1 MNKEKGGEVMH
12 IGENST
18 RDMILRL
25 IKTAGKRSIL
35 EMAQKLGISEMAVRK
50 HIQSL
55 EKDGFISSSIQ
66 RQTKG
71 RPSKLYQLTAK
82 GEDLFPKKY
91 KQLSV
96 ELLTELKSMGHGH
109 LIAELFSRRKSRL
122 IQQYEFQTAGKLFSE
137 KLHILEELLLLE
149 GFMPEVR
156 IEEGQVHLKEFNCPY
171 IETAEEF
178 KQICRSEKEF
188 IKDFLSADK
197 VDIKSCMAAG
207 DGCCHYIIEQD

>member
-1 MNKEKGGEVMH
+1 MLDGSTKG
-12 IGENST
+12 I
-18 RDMILRL
+18 ILRL
-25 IKTAGKRSIL
+25 IKTSGKLSIM
-35 EMAQKLGISEMAVRK
+35 EMAKELGISEMAVRR
-50 HIQSL
+50 HIQVL
-55 EKDGFISSSIQ
+55 EKDDFIMSAIQ

-71 RPSKLYQLTAK
+71 RPSKLYQLTEK

-96 ELLTELKSMGHGH
+96 ELLTELSSMGQNH
-109 LIAELFSRRKSRL
+109 LITELFLRRKSR
-122 IQQYEFQTAGKLFSE
+122 IVQKYESQTAGKSFSE
-137 KLHILEELLLLE
+137 KLKILEDLLLHE

-207 DGCCHYIIEQD
+207 DGCCHYLIRQD

>member
-1 MNKEKGGEVMH
+1 MQ

-25 IKTAGKRSIL
+25 IKTAGKQSIL
-35 EMAQKLGISEMAVRK
+35 EMARKLEISEMAVRK
-50 HIQSL
+50 HIQVL
-55 EKDGFISSSIQ
+55 EKDGFITSAIQ

-96 ELLTELKSMGHGH
+96 ELLTELKIMGHGH
-109 LIAELFSRRKSRL
+109 LITELFSKKSRL
-122 IQQYEFQTAGKLFSE
+122 IHQHGFKTAGKSFSE
-137 KLHILEELLLLE
+137 KLKILEEILLHE

-156 IEEGQVHLKEFNCPY
+156 IEEGQIHLKEFNCPY

-197 VDIKSCMAAG
+197 VDFKSCMAAG
-207 DGCCHYIIEQD
+207 DGCCHYIIKQD

>member
-1 MNKEKGGEVMH
+1 MH
-12 IGENST
+12 VGENST
-18 RDMILRL
+18 KEEILRL
-25 IKTAGKRSIL
+25 IKTAGKLSIL
-35 EMAQKLGISEMAVRK
+35 EMARELGITEMAVRK
-50 HIQSL
+50 HIQAL
-55 EKDGFISSSIQ
+55 EKDGFIRSAIQ

-96 ELLTELKSMGHGH
+96 ELLTELKSMGQGH
-109 LIAELFSRRKSRL
+109 LITELFSRRKNRL
-122 IQQYEFQTAGKLFSE
+122 VQKYEIQTAGKSFSE
-137 KLHILEELLLLE
+137 KLQVLEDLLLLE

-188 IKDFLSADK
+188 IKDFLSADY
-197 VDIKSCMAAG
+197 VDIKSCMATG
-207 DGCCHYIIEQD
+207 DGCCHYIIKQD

>member
-1 MNKEKGGEVMH
+1 MH
-12 IGENST
+12 VGENST
-18 RDMILRL
+18 KEVILRL
-25 IKTAGKRSIL
+25 IKTAGKLSIL
-35 EMAQKLGISEMAVRK
+35 EMAKELGISEMAVRK
-50 HIQSL
+50 HIQDL
-55 EKDGFISSSIQ
+55 KKDGYITSAIQ

-96 ELLTELKSMGHGH
+96 ELLTELKNMGQGH
-109 LIAELFSRRKSRL
+109 LITELFSRRKNR
-122 IQQYEFQTAGKLFSE
+122 IVQQYEIQTAGKSFSE
-137 KLHILEELLLLE
+137 KLQVLEDLLLLE

-188 IKDFLSADK
+188 IKDFLSADN

-207 DGCCHYIIEQD
+207 DGCCHYIIKQD

>member
-1 MNKEKGGEVMH
+1 MH
-12 IGENST
+12 VGENST
-18 RDMILRL
+18 KEVILRL
-25 IKTAGKRSIL
+25 IKTTGKLSIL
-35 EMAQKLGISEMAVRK
+35 EMAKELRISEMAVRK
-50 HIQSL
+50 HIQTL
-55 EKDGFISSSIQ
+55 EKDGFITSDIQ

-71 RPSKLYQLTAK
+71 RPSKLYQLTVK

-96 ELLTELKSMGHGH
+96 ELLTELKSMGQGH
-109 LIAELFSRRKSRL
+109 LITELFSRRKFRL
-122 IQQYEFQTAGKLFSE
+122 VKQYEIQTAGKPFSE
-137 KLHILEELLLLE
+137 KLQVLEDLLLLE

-188 IKDFLSADK
+188 IKDFLSADL

-207 DGCCHYIIEQD
+207 DGCCHYIIKQN

>member
-1 MNKEKGGEVMH
+1 MH
-12 IGENST
+12 VGENST
-18 RDMILRL
+18 KEVILRL
-25 IKTAGKRSIL
+25 IKTTGKLSIL
-35 EMAQKLGISEMAVRK
+35 EMAKELRISEMAVRK
-50 HIQSL
+50 HIQTL
-55 EKDGFISSSIQ
+55 EKDGFITSDIQ

-71 RPSKLYQLTAK
+71 RPSKLYQLTVK

-96 ELLTELKSMGHGH
+96 ELLTELKSMGQGH
-109 LIAELFSRRKSRL
+109 LITELFSRRKNRL
-122 IQQYEFQTAGKLFSE
+122 VKQYEIQTAGKPFSE
-137 KLHILEELLLLE
+137 KLQVLEDLLLLE

-188 IKDFLSADK
+188 IKDFLSADH

-207 DGCCHYIIEQD
+207 DGCCHYIIKQN

>member
-1 MNKEKGGEVMH
+1 MH
-12 IGENST
+12 FGENST
-18 RDMILRL
+18 KEVILRL
-25 IKTAGKRSIL
+25 IKTAGKLSIL
-35 EMAQKLGISEMAVRK
+35 EMAKELGISEMAVRK
-50 HIQSL
+50 HIQAL
-55 EKDGFISSSIQ
+55 EKDGFITSAIQ

-96 ELLTELKSMGHGH
+96 ELLTELKSMGQGH
-109 LIAELFSRRKSRL
+109 LITEMFSRRKNRL
-122 IQQYEFQTAGKLFSE
+122 VQQYEIQTAGKSFSE
-137 KLHILEELLLLE
+137 KLQVLEGLLLLD

-156 IEEGQVHLKEFNCPY
+156 IEDGQVHLKEFNCPY

-188 IKDFLSADK
+188 IKDFLSADN

-207 DGCCHYIIEQD
+207 DGCCHYIIKQD

>member
-1 MNKEKGGEVMH
+1 MH
-12 IGENST
+12 VGENST
-18 RDMILRL
+18 KEVILRL
-25 IKTAGKRSIL
+25 IKTAGKLSIL
-35 EMAQKLGISEMAVRK
+35 EMAKELGISEMAVRK
-50 HIQSL
+50 HIQAL
-55 EKDGFISSSIQ
+55 EKDGYITSAIQ

-96 ELLTELKSMGHGH
+96 ELLTELKNMGQGH
-109 LIAELFSRRKSRL
+109 LITELFSRRKNRL
-122 IQQYEFQTAGKLFSE
+122 VQQYEIQTAGKSFSE
-137 KLHILEELLLLE
+137 KLQVLEDLLLLE

-156 IEEGQVHLKEFNCPY
+156 IEDGQVHLKEFNCPY

-188 IKDFLSADK
+188 IKDFLSADN

-207 DGCCHYIIEQD
+207 DGCCHYIIKQD